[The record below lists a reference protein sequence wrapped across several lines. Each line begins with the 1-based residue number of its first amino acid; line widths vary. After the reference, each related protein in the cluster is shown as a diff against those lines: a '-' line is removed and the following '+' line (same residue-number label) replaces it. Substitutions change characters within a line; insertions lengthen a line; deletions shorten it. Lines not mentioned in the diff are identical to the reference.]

1 MIEIHD
7 IHPYKKD
14 KKGSLI
20 MLSLLQVTEKNK
32 LSNVSEDSPLL
43 KRKQNRGRRGKKAMN
58 TRCFKCNK
66 SFQQRLGYKT
76 HIRDVGQSNNSK

>member
-43 KRKQNRGRRGKKAMN
+43 KRKQMFFFGG
-58 TRCFKCNK
+58 
-66 SFQQRLGYKT
+66 G
-76 HIRDVGQSNNSK
+76 GE